1 MRLSR
6 ANNTSQI
13 RLVSAAAASRRRWML
28 LTVTVFV
35 ITLLYPVR
43 TTTSLRS
50 LNSEVL
56 EVDVDMDT
64 VDAVV
69 PVPDPLA
76 DVDGRK
82 DR

>member
-1 MRLSR
+1 
-6 ANNTSQI
+6 
-13 RLVSAAAASRRRWML
+13 VSAAAASKRRWML

-43 TTTSLRS
+43 IITSLRS

-64 VDAVV
+64 VAAVVV